1 MCPKTQINLRLYKKQ
16 TGTVKKLQP
25 ISNLET
31 FSSWSCLIC
40 IYNVFQLPPA
50 THSKIKQIWNAYW
63 QVKPHWPYC
72 QFYGVNTIQPPPP
85 RSPKHTHMQC
95 TLLKS
100 SLVALISFQVLF
112 SSWMQMQK
120 NSSKERSCV
129 KNMGWKSWQFSL
141 AVDTKKGKGCHLKFG
156 SSLNETW

>member
-85 RSPKHTHMQC
+85 DLPNTHTCSVPCWSLHSWPSSPSRFCLAAGCRCRRIPRRSGRVWRTWGGSHG
-95 TLLKS
+95 
-100 SLVALISFQVLF
+100 SFHWLWTQ
-112 SSWMQMQK
+112 
-120 NSSKERSCV
+120 R
-129 KNMGWKSWQFSL
+129 
-141 AVDTKKGKGCHLKFG
+141 KGKVVI
-156 SSLNETW
+156 

>member
-1 MCPKTQINLRLYKKQ
+1 MSQNSNQLETLQKTNRDCEKATANFKFGDLFILELSHLYLQCVSTSTSNTLQNQ
-16 TGTVKKLQP
+16 T
-25 ISNLET
+25 NLERILASET
-31 FSSWSCLIC
+31 SLTLLSILRCE
-40 IYNVFQLPPA
+40 YNP
-50 THSKIKQIWNAYW
+50 T
-63 QVKPHWPYC
+63 
-72 QFYGVNTIQPPPP
+72 PPPP

-156 SSLNETW
+156 SSLNET